1 MIKGGDPHGKF
12 IILSF
17 SDGEDAIFA
26 NTVTALAS
34 VADFST
40 VAASADAPLL
50 FGSLQIDPQ
59 RRLVWQAG
67 QTVDLTPMEFDILLL
82 LARRPGQVFSA
93 RQIYEAV
100 AVDSFD
106 SSWTGISSMIYKLR
120 RKLGASII
128 EMVRD
133 HGYRFTPDSQNS
145 AAPALPGRRCCY
157 IAKDLVLNF
166 YMELAGDF
174 FHCHS
179 IFQCQLYD
187 LLDLL
192 LFRLARLAGR
202 LGSQDLLLLSL
213 QRFDA
218 GPCCG
223 DLRIILCHNRL
234 LF

>member
-1 MIKGGDPHGKF
+1 MIKGGGPHGKF

-17 SDGEDAIFA
+17 NDDEEAIFA

-50 FGSLQIDPQ
+50 FGSLQIEPQ

-67 QTVDLTPMEFDILLL
+67 QAVDLTPMEFDILLL

-128 EMVRD
+128 ETVRG
-133 HGYRFTPDSQNS
+133 HGYRFTP
-145 AAPALPGRRCCY
+145 
-157 IAKDLVLNF
+157 K
-166 YMELAGDF
+166 
-174 FHCHS
+174 
-179 IFQCQLYD
+179 
-187 LLDLL
+187 
-192 LFRLARLAGR
+192 
-202 LGSQDLLLLSL
+202 
-213 QRFDA
+213 
-218 GPCCG
+218 
-223 DLRIILCHNRL
+223 
-234 LF
+234 

>member
-1 MIKGGDPHGKF
+1 MLTAEPLFCPTQGLTPLLPFYQGSTGRNRHIIERGDPHGKF

-17 SDGEDAIFA
+17 SDDEDAIVA

-40 VAASADAPLL
+40 VAATADAPLL

-59 RRLVWQAG
+59 RRLIQQGG

-128 EMVRD
+128 ETMRG
-133 HGYRFTPDSQNS
+133 HGYRFTP
-145 AAPALPGRRCCY
+145 
-157 IAKDLVLNF
+157 K
-166 YMELAGDF
+166 
-174 FHCHS
+174 
-179 IFQCQLYD
+179 
-187 LLDLL
+187 
-192 LFRLARLAGR
+192 
-202 LGSQDLLLLSL
+202 
-213 QRFDA
+213 
-218 GPCCG
+218 
-223 DLRIILCHNRL
+223 
-234 LF
+234 

>member
-34 VADFST
+34 VADLST

-128 EMVRD
+128 KMVRD
-133 HGYRFTPDSQNS
+133 HGYRFTP
-145 AAPALPGRRCCY
+145 
-157 IAKDLVLNF
+157 
-166 YMELAGDF
+166 E
-174 FHCHS
+174 
-179 IFQCQLYD
+179 
-187 LLDLL
+187 
-192 LFRLARLAGR
+192 
-202 LGSQDLLLLSL
+202 
-213 QRFDA
+213 
-218 GPCCG
+218 
-223 DLRIILCHNRL
+223 
-234 LF
+234 